1 MSTGEKAL
9 YRLRVPDEVAG
20 LIRHLHPQVKRK
32 VKSALKLILS
42 EPHAGRI
49 LKEDLK
55 GLLSYGV
62 GRIRIV
68 YRIGPKRTIEL
79 ITIGP
84 RKTIYE
90 ETYRALKKEVEGS
103 YSQKGSLE
111 GNALY
116 KGSAKRAENGRAKN
130 VGVCNGH

>member
-1 MSTGEKAL
+1 MMSIGEKAL
-9 YRLRVPDEVAG
+9 YRLRVPDEVAV

-42 EPHAGRI
+42 EPHAGKM

-68 YRIGPKRTIEL
+68 YRIAPKRTIEL

-90 ETYRALKKEVEGS
+90 ETYRALKKEVE
-103 YSQKGSLE
+103 KE
-111 GNALY
+111 
-116 KGSAKRAENGRAKN
+116 
-130 VGVCNGH
+130 

>member
-1 MSTGEKAL
+1 M
-9 YRLRVPDEVAG
+9 
-20 LIRHLHPQVKRK
+20 
-32 VKSALKLILS
+32 
-42 EPHAGRI
+42 

-68 YRIGPKRTIEL
+68 YRIAPKRTIEL

-90 ETYRALKKEVEGS
+90 ETYRALKKEVE
-103 YSQKGSLE
+103 K
-111 GNALY
+111 
-116 KGSAKRAENGRAKN
+116 K
-130 VGVCNGH
+130 